1 MKGLSSRIKKMGISE
16 KEGTAEGKGEHQKKD
31 ESVSTSGPMTRK
43 RKRDATA
50 APSKEEN
57 SVTEGVVEEETEPA
71 KASPTKMAKTSL
83 TKKAETAP
91 TKKRNAKDEEKRLRR
106 FRDHAP
112 ASYLEKLHRAT
123 TQR

>member
-1 MKGLSSRIKKMGISE
+1 MTKE
-16 KEGTAEGKGEHQKKD
+16 KRGDQQKD
-31 ESVSTSGPMTRK
+31 ELASASLPMTRK

-50 APSKEEN
+50 ASSKAEN
-57 SVTEGVVEEETEPA
+57 PVMDLMAEEETKTA
-71 KASPTKMAKTSL
+71 KPSPTK
-83 TKKAETAP
+83 KKAIP
-91 TKKRNAKDEEKRLRR
+91 KKAKDNEKRLRR

>member
-1 MKGLSSRIKKMGISE
+1 MTE
-16 KEGTAEGKGEHQKKD
+16 EGREDPKKD
-31 ESVSTSGPMTRK
+31 ELVSASGPMTRK

-50 APSKEEN
+50 APRKVEKPVTEVMVKEEA
-57 SVTEGVVEEETEPA
+57 EPA
-71 KASPTKMAKTSL
+71 KASSTKKAKAPL
-83 TKKAETAP
+83 MKKAETSP
-91 TKKRNAKDEEKRLRR
+91 TKKTTPRKAKDEEKRLRR

>member
-1 MKGLSSRIKKMGISE
+1 MGISKKVVKNEE
-16 KEGTAEGKGEHQKKD
+16 KREDPEKD
-31 ESVSTSGPMTRK
+31 ELASASGPTTRK

-50 APSKEEN
+50 APSKAEKP
-57 SVTEGVVEEETEPA
+57 VGDLMAEEEAESA
-71 KASPTKMAKTSL
+71 KPSPTK
-83 TKKAETAP
+83 KKATP
-91 TKKRNAKDEEKRLRR
+91 QKAKDKEKRLRR

>member
-1 MKGLSSRIKKMGISE
+1 MGISKRIGMTE
-16 KEGTAEGKGEHQKKD
+16 EEREDPKKD
-31 ESVSTSGPMTRK
+31 ELVPVSGPMTRK

-50 APSKEEN
+50 APSKVEQP
-57 SVTEGVVEEETEPA
+57 VTEVMVEEEEEPA
-71 KASPTKMAKTSL
+71 KAPS
-83 TKKAETAP
+83 TKKAETSP
-91 TKKRNAKDEEKRLRR
+91 TKKTTPQKAKDKEKRLRR

>member
-1 MKGLSSRIKKMGISE
+1 MTEE
-16 KEGTAEGKGEHQKKD
+16 KREDPKKD
-31 ESVSTSGPMTRK
+31 QLVSASGPMTRK

-50 APSKEEN
+50 APSKAEKPVIDLMAEDEALMAEDEAEMAKP
-57 SVTEGVVEEETEPA
+57 SPTKK
-71 KASPTKMAKTSL
+71 KASPQK
-83 TKKAETAP
+83 
-91 TKKRNAKDEEKRLRR
+91 AKDNERRLRR

>member
-1 MKGLSSRIKKMGISE
+1 MGISKRADTTEE
-16 KEGTAEGKGEHQKKD
+16 KREDLQKD
-31 ESVSTSGPMTRK
+31 ELASASLPMTRK

-50 APSKEEN
+50 ASSKAEKPIMDLMA
-57 SVTEGVVEEETEPA
+57 EEEAELA
-71 KASPTKMAKTSL
+71 KPSPRK
-83 TKKAETAP
+83 KKATP
-91 TKKRNAKDEEKRLRR
+91 KKAKDNEKRLRR

>member
-1 MKGLSSRIKKMGISE
+1 MGISKRVGMTEE
-16 KEGTAEGKGEHQKKD
+16 KREDPKKD
-31 ESVSTSGPMTRK
+31 ELVSASGPMTRK

-50 APSKEEN
+50 APSKAEKPVIDLMAEEN
-57 SVTEGVVEEETEPA
+57 AEMVKPSA
-71 KASPTKMAKTSL
+71 
-83 TKKAETAP
+83 TKKEATP
-91 TKKRNAKDEEKRLRR
+91 RKAKDNEKRLRR

>member
-1 MKGLSSRIKKMGISE
+1 M
-16 KEGTAEGKGEHQKKD
+16 AEEQSKDLKKD
-31 ESVSTSGPMTRK
+31 ELVSTSGPMTRK

-50 APSKEEN
+50 APSK
-57 SVTEGVVEEETEPA
+57 VEKAVMEVMVEKEA
-71 KASPTKMAKTSL
+71 ELANASPTK
-83 TKKAETAP
+83 KASVSPTNKVEISP
-91 TKKRNAKDEEKRLRR
+91 TKKSTPRKAKDEEKRLRR